1 MQGPCTMNKTLF
13 SPKLLPIC
21 FLSATITLSGCQ
33 STSEKFVEEQQQTQA
48 QNEQFLMAKN
58 AIEGIEQDLK
68 EASEANIPY
77 FAQALFKEAQEAH
90 EDANDDF
97 DDIRFAPHKATQS
110 KAQKILSEVNKAKQ
124 YLKQAYLIKESS
136 EKVLSESLSQLK
148 TLKALNA
155 DKLFSKEF
163 KKSKSKV
170 SDLIELIAEGKQAK
184 AQEQQAQVLPLLNA
198 IEIKAVKKVELKE
211 LTGLLADLK
220 SAKINKIAPISYQKS
235 IGLSQTAESVIAT
248 NPKDAN
254 AIRASV
260 ALALFEAKHTQN
272 IAIAVRNL
280 RALDKDDYEKYIL
293 GFENKLNSVS
303 QALKGLDLRDKILSE
318 QTTSLVSQGQSLN
331 AQLEQQAS
339 KIAQLEQSIISK
351 DELLLAATQD
361 KNSFTT
367 MIQAKL
373 ADKNAQLEQQ
383 TNKLAVLT
391 QNELSLE
398 QKIITANQ
406 EITLMKQQLEQA
418 KNQHE
423 LELAKN
429 ELASSTNNLSIEKK
443 QLALEKQIQSLQTEL
458 TKTKADNAALTQ
470 ETNALNDTI
479 TKLKTEQESAKEA
492 ISAPVV
498 TPETTT
504 SETKAETSKDS
515 DQ

>member
-1 MQGPCTMNKTLF
+1 MNKTF
-13 SPKLLPIC
+13 ISPKLLPIC
-21 FLSATITLSGCQ
+21 FLTASITLSGCQ

-48 QNEQFLMAKN
+48 QNEQFLIAKN
-58 AIEGIEQDLK
+58 AIESLEQSLK
-68 EASEANIPY
+68 EASEADIPY
-77 FAQALFKEAQEAH
+77 FAQELFKEAQEAE
-90 EDANDDF
+90 EDANDNF

-110 KAQKILSEVNKAKQ
+110 KAQKILSNVHKAKQ
-124 YLKQAYLIKESS
+124 YLEQAYLIKDSS
-136 EKVLSESLSQLK
+136 EKVLAESLSQLK
-148 TLKALNA
+148 TLEALSA

-163 KKSKSKV
+163 KKAKNKV

-198 IEIKAVKKVELKE
+198 IEIKAVKKVEFKE
-211 LTGLLADLK
+211 LRSLLAALK

-254 AIRASV
+254 AIRTSV

-303 QALKGLDLRDKILSE
+303 QALEGLDLRDQVISE

-331 AQLEQQAS
+331 AKLEQQAN
-339 KIAQLEQSIISK
+339 KIAQLEQSLVSK
-351 DELLLAATQD
+351 DELLLAASQD
-361 KNSFTT
+361 KDSFST

-373 ADKNAQLEQQ
+373 TEKNTQLEQQ
-383 TNKLAVLT
+383 AKQLTVLK
-391 QNELSLE
+391 QSELSLE
-398 QKIITANQ
+398 QKIVAADQ
-406 EITLMKQQLEQA
+406 EMALIKQQLEQT
-418 KNQHE
+418 KHQHE
-423 LELAKN
+423 LELAKS

-443 QLALEKQIQSLQTEL
+443 QLELEKKIQSLQTEL
-458 TKTKADNAALTQ
+458 TQAKAANSTLSQEAKT
-470 ETNALNDTI
+470 LNDTI
-479 TKLKTEQESAKEA
+479 AELKTEKAEVEETT
-492 ISAPVV
+492 APQVV
-498 TPETTT
+498 TPESTTT
-504 SETKAETSKDS
+504 EQKVEVKKES